1 MFQGSTNGPG
11 EPYLAQTG
19 CSFVADSLLGTTQL
33 SIPTLYELKQILEP
47 LGTLETLGPDSLLG
61 TTQPS
66 LPAPLLAEKPLLNC
80 LFQVP
85 WLYCK
90 YTPSALRN
98 SSGTTEAAVVGTY
111 HCFVLVFP
119 LLFPWCQEYAHC
131 ANSLVAIAMCGDQP
145 VLQSKLPPR
154 AFISV
159 HLQPQS
165 CLVLPVKSGQEKN
178 MFGQILFS
186 RFICLLMLL
195 PASAMWH
202 FGAQLHWLVS
212 VHALIGDLKKWYWAE
227 LENEENAKKEVVC
240 WKVSALSLIFCS
252 FICSLLPRQRI
263 WYCRCVLP
271 RPAKDFMPV
280 TEWLIEAGDL

>member
-1 MFQGSTNGPG
+1 MAP
-11 EPYLAQTG
+11 P
-19 CSFVADSLLGTTQL
+19 
-33 SIPTLYELKQILEP
+33 KQQWYHRNRS
-47 LGTLETLGPDSLLG
+47 GRN
-61 TTQPS
+61 
-66 LPAPLLAEKPLLNC
+66 LP
-80 LFQVP
+80 
-85 WLYCK
+85 
-90 YTPSALRN
+90 
-98 SSGTTEAAVVGTY
+98 
-111 HCFVLVFP
+111 CFVLVFP
-119 LLFPWCQEYAHC
+119 LPFPWCQEYSPC

-195 PASAMWH
+195 PASAMWY
-202 FGAQLHWLVS
+202 FDGQLHWSVS

-227 LENEENAKKEVVC
+227 LENAKKEVVC
-240 WKVSALSLIFCS
+240 WKVSALSLLFSALSSAVYFTDKLTNKI
-252 FICSLLPRQRI
+252 
-263 WYCRCVLP
+263 VLP

-280 TEWLIEAGDL
+280 TDWLIKAGDL